1 MALSGKQFVI
11 ADGDDEATVVEI
23 GGGLRRYARAG
34 KDVTFTYGDDDLPPK
49 CCGAVLVPWP
59 NRLREGT
66 YTFDGTSYQLALTE
80 PAQRNAIHG
89 LARWARWS
97 CTRHEPSVCTMAL
110 DIPPQTGWPFEVHVE
125 VTYAISSTEGLTVT
139 TLVTNRGKHRA
150 PFGIGFHPYLSLGSH
165 SLSDV
170 TLRLPASQ
178 RLVVDD
184 VQIPIGHQDVAGTP
198 YDFRAGRRLRDLR
211 LDDAFA
217 GVATTDGRAVV
228 DVSVGKEGARVW
240 FDSAFTYAQVF
251 TADVLGRGMPG
262 IAVEPMT
269 CPADAFNTG
278 AGLIVLEPGSVW
290 TGSWGIQPR

>member
-1 MALSGKQFVI
+1 MALSGEQFVI
-11 ADGDDEATVVEI
+11 ADGDDAATVVEI

-34 KDVTFTYGDDDLPPK
+34 RDVTFTYGDDDLPPK

-59 NRLREGT
+59 NRLREGS

-97 CTRHEPSVCTMAL
+97 CIRHEPSVCTMAL

-125 VTYAISSTEGLTVT
+125 VTYAISSTQGLTVT
-139 TLVTNRGKHRA
+139 TLVTNRGERRA
-150 PFGIGFHPYLSLGSH
+150 PFGIGFHPYLAVAPR

-170 TLRLPASQ
+170 TLQLPASQ

-184 VQIPIGHQDVAGTP
+184 VQIPIGHQDVGGTA
-198 YDFRAGRRLRDLR
+198 YDFRAGRRLGALR

-217 GVATTDGRAVV
+217 GVAMTEGRAVV
-228 DVSVGKEGARVW
+228 DVKVGKQGARVW
-240 FDSAFTYAQVF
+240 FDSSFSYVQVF
-251 TADVLGRGMPG
+251 TADVLGGGQPG

-278 AGLIVLEPGSVW
+278 AGLIILEPGSVW
-290 TGSWGIQPR
+290 TGAWGIQPR